1 MTFSCKQINPNNMK
15 KLFSVLLA
23 ATLCIG
29 VGWAQES
36 VYKTLTFSSSTNS
49 QAVSSY
55 TATWSATINGF
66 TWNIVNFNNNNNQ
79 WDYIKAGRKGNASV
93 ANISTSTVIDKAITK
108 VVVTVDACTASK
120 INSTKLYVASNAS
133 FTQNLQTIT
142 LSASAGSMTYTI
154 PNPAENRYYKLEYD
168 CASGSDNGLIQISK
182 VEYYYSAAPA
192 ATVEAPVLTDEFTFW
207 PVMNDEP
214 SAQVTITPAAGN
226 TVRYTTDGSTPS
238 RTNGTAITAA
248 TTITIGATT
257 TVKAISYVGTQTSG
271 VVSKTYTL
279 GPTVTGISAFKNME
293 NGTTAR
299 LYLPDANNARTLY
312 VNGNDAFVRDNTGA
326 ICIYN
331 VTTNPPLQYNQ
342 HIAGWIIG
350 TYTNYNGLPEF
361 TASSATNSCYLVI
374 ANPVTESDVEPVEID
389 AEGYESHYADW
400 VTISDLEVSAASGST
415 ATASDINGNTFAI
428 YNKYNPAGYQLP
440 YEGAIV
446 DITGIATPYN
456 DSQQLRPINQN
467 NYYPLTYV
475 VDAHRDFVSPQAA
488 IANAQVR
495 LKRYLPSQGWS
506 LLTVPFEV
514 EGFEGEVM
522 QYTGVSLGQVGTY
535 DFEGHTYPIQGGVMH
550 FEDYYGNL
558 QPGIPYLVKPYYSQQ
573 EMTVSGVTLSGD
585 VAGSVTFS
593 LGAQNAPGVGLLAND
608 TPAYV
613 GDYTLVGTYS
623 PLTLSKDEATVKLID
638 DNTLS
643 WTSLIDNTDVNGT
656 EAYITIPNG
665 AGVKLD
671 LAGTGVVTA
680 VTDIRLDNAVEGAVI
695 YNILGQRLTRPL
707 GQLPPGVY
715 IVNGKKIVKR

>member
-66 TWNIVNFNNNNNQ
+66 TWNIVNFNNNNNK
-79 WDYIKAGRKGNASV
+79 WDYIKAGRKDNASV

-108 VVVTVDACTASK
+108 VVVTVDACTASN

-154 PNPAENRYYKLEYD
+154 PNPTENRYYRLEYD
-168 CASGSDNGLIQISK
+168 CASGSNNGLIQISK
-182 VEYYYSAAPA
+182 VEYYYSAAPTV
-192 ATVEAPVLTDEFTFW
+192 TVEAPVLTDEFTFW

-279 GPTVTGISAFKNME
+279 GPTVTGISAFKNMD

-299 LYLPDANNARTLY
+299 LYLPD
-312 VNGNDAFVRDNTGA
+312 
-326 ICIYN
+326 
-331 VTTNPPLQYNQ
+331 
-342 HIAGWIIG
+342 

-514 EGFEGEVM
+514 EGFEGDVLE
-522 QYTGVSLGQVGTY
+522 YTGVTLGQVGAY
-535 DFEGHTYPIQGGVMH
+535 EMNGNTYPIQGGVMH

-585 VAGSVTFS
+585 AAGSVTFS

-623 PLTLSKDEATVKLID
+623 PATLPKDEATVKLID
-638 DNTLS
+638 NNTLS
-643 WTSLIDNTDVNGT
+643 WTSLIDDTDIAGT
-656 EAYITIPNG
+656 EAYITIPDG

-671 LAGTGVVTA
+671 LGGNEVVTA
-680 VTDIRLDNAVEGAVI
+680 INDIHLDNNAPKDAVI
-695 YNILGQRLTRPL
+695 YNILGIRLDRPL
-707 GQLPPGVY
+707 GELPPGVY

>member
-23 ATLCIG
+23 YTLCIG
-29 VGWAQES
+29 VGWAEE
-36 VYKTLTFSSSTNS
+36 Y
-49 QAVSSY
+49 SY
-55 TATWSATINGF
+55 TFAQKVFSANGTQSLGSVSWVLAGDGGYWGYDAT
-66 TWNIVNFNNNNNQ
+66 
-79 WDYIKAGRKGNASV
+79 KGQQFGSGSNPYKYLSLSTTGISGTVQSVKVNASTAKDATATMSITV
-93 ANISTSTVIDKAITK
+93 GGTSYLSNHSLTTTATNYTGTGNSSGEIVISISQTTSKALFIK
-108 VVVTVDACTASK
+108 D
-120 INSTKLYVASNAS
+120 I
-133 FTQNLQTIT
+133 TIT
-142 LSASAGSMTYTI
+142 YTT
-154 PNPAENRYYKLEYD
+154 
-168 CASGSDNGLIQISK
+168 
-182 VEYYYSAAPA
+182 APA

-248 TTITIGATT
+248 TTITIGTTT

-279 GPTVTGISAFKNME
+279 GPTVTGISAFKNMT

-389 AEGYESHYADW
+389 AEGYESHHADW

-415 ATASDINGNTFAI
+415 ATASDINSNTFAI

-440 YEGAIV
+440 YKGAIV

-456 DSQQLRPINQN
+456 DSQQLRPVNQN

-514 EGFEGEVM
+514 EGFEGEVLE
-522 QYTGVSLGQVGTY
+522 YTGVTLGQVGAY
-535 DFEGHTYPIQGGVMH
+535 EMNGNTYPIQGGVMH
-550 FEDYYGNL
+550 FKDYYGNL

-585 VAGSVTFS
+585 AAGSVTFS

-613 GDYTLVGTYS
+613 GDYSLVGTYS
-623 PLTLSKDEATVKLID
+623 PTSLPKNTSTVKLID

-643 WTSLIDNTDVNGT
+643 WTSFIDNTDVNGT

-680 VTDIRLDNAVEGAVI
+680 VTDIRLDNAPEGTVI

>member
-29 VGWAQES
+29 VGWAADETVTFSAQGYTNGQEITTVNGTNFTITFNKGTNS
-36 VYKTLTFSSSTNS
+36 NAPKYYDTGQAIRIYGGNSFTVSSTKTINKIELTFASGGDSNTITTDVNTYSDGTWTGN
-49 QAVSSY
+49 
-55 TATWSATINGF
+55 ATSVKF
-66 TWNIVNFNNNNNQ
+66 TV
-79 WDYIKAGRKGNASV
+79 GGTSGHRRLASV
-93 ANISTSTVIDKAITK
+93 A
-108 VVVTVDACTASK
+108 VT
-120 INSTKLYVASNAS
+120 Y
-133 FTQNLQTIT
+133 Q
-142 LSASAGSMTYTI
+142 
-154 PNPAENRYYKLEYD
+154 
-168 CASGSDNGLIQISK
+168 
-182 VEYYYSAAPA
+182 APA

-279 GPTVTGISAFKNME
+279 GTTVTGISAFKNVAS
-293 NGTTAR
+293 GTTVR
-299 LYLPDANNARTLY
+299 LYLPDNYNARTLY
-312 VNGNDAFVRDNTGA
+312 YNSSKKQAFLRDKTSA

-331 VTTNPPLQYNQ
+331 VTTNPTLKHGQ

-350 TYTNYNGLPEF
+350 TYTEYNGLPEF
-361 TASSATNSCYLVI
+361 TASPATNSCYLVI
-374 ANPVTESDVEPVEID
+374 ADPVTESEVEPAEID
-389 AEGYESHYADW
+389 ADDYSGKIADW
-400 VTISDLEVSAASGST
+400 VTVKDLKKGESSIVPYNYYNLDGNSYYEEPYSG
-415 ATASDINGNTFAI
+415 AL
-428 YNKYNPAGYQLP
+428 Y
-440 YEGAIV
+440 
-446 DITGIATPYN
+446 DITGIAYPYN
-456 DSQQLRPINQN
+456 DARQVAPIYENGFRPI
-467 NYYPLTYV
+467 TYV
-475 VDAHRDFVSPQAA
+475 VDALQDFVAPPAA
-488 IANAQVR
+488 ISNAQVR

-514 EGFEGEVM
+514 EGFEGDVM

-550 FEDYYGNL
+550 FKDYYDNL
-558 QPGIPYLVKPYYSQQ
+558 QPGIPYLVKPYSSQQ
-573 EMTVSGVTLSGD
+573 EMTLSGVTLSGD
-585 VAGSVTFS
+585 AAGSVTFS

-608 TPAYV
+608 IPAYV

-680 VTDIRLDNAVEGAVI
+680 VTDIRLDNAPEGAVI

>member
-29 VGWAQES
+29 VGWAADETITFSAQGYTNGQEITTVNGTNFTITFNKGTNS
-36 VYKTLTFSSSTNS
+36 NAPKYYDAGQAIRIYGGNSFTVSSTKTINKIELTFASGGDSNAITPDVNTYSNGTWTGN
-49 QAVSSY
+49 
-55 TATWSATINGF
+55 ATSVKF
-66 TWNIVNFNNNNNQ
+66 TV
-79 WDYIKAGRKGNASV
+79 GGTSGHRRLASV
-93 ANISTSTVIDKAITK
+93 A
-108 VVVTVDACTASK
+108 VT
-120 INSTKLYVASNAS
+120 Y
-133 FTQNLQTIT
+133 Q
-142 LSASAGSMTYTI
+142 
-154 PNPAENRYYKLEYD
+154 
-168 CASGSDNGLIQISK
+168 
-182 VEYYYSAAPA
+182 APA

-226 TVRYTTDGSTPS
+226 TVRYTTDGSAPS

-279 GPTVTGISAFKNME
+279 GPTVTGISAFKNVAS
-293 NGTTAR
+293 GTTVR
-299 LYLPDANNARTLY
+299 LYLPDNYNARTLY
-312 VNGNDAFVRDNTGA
+312 YNGSKKQAFVRDKTSA

-331 VTTNPPLQYNQ
+331 VTTNPTLKHGQ

-350 TYTNYNGLPEF
+350 TYTEYNGMPEF
-361 TASSATNSCYLVI
+361 TASPATNSCYLVI
-374 ANPVTESDVEPVEID
+374 ADPVTESEVEPAEID
-389 AEGYESHYADW
+389 VDDYSGKIADW
-400 VTISDLEVSAASGST
+400 VTVKDLKMGES
-415 ATASDINGNTFAI
+415 
-428 YNKYNPAGYQLP
+428 
-440 YEGAIV
+440 AIV
-446 DITGIATPYN
+446 PYNYYNLDGNSYYEEPYSGALYDITGIAYPYN
-456 DSQQLRPINQN
+456 DARQVAPIYENGFRPI
-467 NYYPLTYV
+467 TYV
-475 VDAHRDFVSPQAA
+475 VDALQNFVSPTAA
-488 IANAQVR
+488 ISNAQVR

-514 EGFEGEVM
+514 EGFEGDVLE
-522 QYTGVSLGQVGTY
+522 YTGVTLGQVGAY
-535 DFEGHTYPIQGGVMH
+535 EMNGNTYPIQGGVMH

-585 VAGSVTFS
+585 AAGSVTFS

-623 PLTLSKDEATVKLID
+623 PATLPKDEATVKLID
-638 DNTLS
+638 NNTLS
-643 WTSLIDNTDVNGT
+643 WTSLIDDTDIAGT
-656 EAYITIPNG
+656 EAYITIPDG

-671 LAGTGVVTA
+671 LGGNEVVTA
-680 VTDIRLDNAVEGAVI
+680 INDIHLDNNAPKDAVI
-695 YNILGQRLTRPL
+695 YNILGIRLDRPL
-707 GQLPPGVY
+707 GELPPGVY

>member
-1 MTFSCKQINPNNMK
+1 MK

-29 VGWAQES
+29 VGWAEE
-36 VYKTLTFSSSTNS
+36 Y
-49 QAVSSY
+49 SY
-55 TATWSATINGF
+55 TFAQKVFSANG
-66 TWNIVNFNNNNNQ
+66 TQILGNVSWVL
-79 WDYIKAGRKGNASV
+79 AGDGGYWGYDGTKGQQ
-93 ANISTSTVIDKAITK
+93 
-108 VVVTVDACTASK
+108 
-120 INSTKLYVASNAS
+120 
-133 FTQNLQTIT
+133 F
-142 LSASAGSMTYTI
+142 G
-154 PNPAENRYYKLEYD
+154 
-168 CASGSDNGLIQISK
+168 SGSDPYKYLSLSTTGISGTVQSVK
-182 VEYYYSAAPA
+182 VNASTAKDAIATMSITVGGTSYLSNHSLTTTATNYTGTGNSSGEIVISISQTTSKALYIKDITITYTTAPA

-226 TVRYTTDGSTPS
+226 TVRYTIDGSTPS

-279 GPTVTGISAFKNME
+279 GTTVTGISAFKNVTS
-293 NGTTAR
+293 GTTVR
-299 LYLPDANNARTLY
+299 LYLPDNYNARTLY
-312 VNGNDAFVRDNTGA
+312 YNGSKKQAFVRDKTGA

-331 VTTNPPLQYNQ
+331 VTTNPTLKHGQ

-350 TYTNYNGLPEF
+350 TYTEYNGLPEF
-361 TASSATNSCYLVI
+361 TASPATNSCYLVI
-374 ANPVTESDVEPVEID
+374 ADPVTESEVEPAEID
-389 AEGYESHYADW
+389 ADGYGGKIADW
-400 VTISDLEVSAASGST
+400 VTVKDLKMGES
-415 ATASDINGNTFAI
+415 
-428 YNKYNPAGYQLP
+428 
-440 YEGAIV
+440 AIV
-446 DITGIATPYN
+446 PYNYYNLDGNSYYEEPYSGALYDITGIAYPYN
-456 DSQQLRPINQN
+456 DARQVAPIYENGFRPI
-467 NYYPLTYV
+467 TYV
-475 VDAHRDFVSPQAA
+475 VDALQDFVSPTAP
-488 IANAQVR
+488 ISNAQVR

-514 EGFEGEVM
+514 EGFEGDVLE
-522 QYTGVSLGQVGTY
+522 YTGVTLGQVGAY
-535 DFEGHTYPIQGGVMH
+535 EMNGNTYPIQGGVMH

-585 VAGSVTFS
+585 AAGSVTFS

>member
-29 VGWAQES
+29 VGWAADETVTFSAQGYTNGQEITTVNGTNFTITFNKGTNS
-36 VYKTLTFSSSTNS
+36 NAPKYYDTGQAIRVYGGNSFTVSSTKTINKIELTFASGEGSNAITTDVNTYSNG
-49 QAVSSY
+49 
-55 TATWSATINGF
+55 TWTGSATSVKF
-66 TWNIVNFNNNNNQ
+66 TV
-79 WDYIKAGRKGNASV
+79 GGTSGHRRLASV
-93 ANISTSTVIDKAITK
+93 A
-108 VVVTVDACTASK
+108 VT
-120 INSTKLYVASNAS
+120 Y
-133 FTQNLQTIT
+133 Q
-142 LSASAGSMTYTI
+142 
-154 PNPAENRYYKLEYD
+154 
-168 CASGSDNGLIQISK
+168 
-182 VEYYYSAAPA
+182 APA

-279 GPTVTGISAFKNME
+279 GPTVTGISAFKNVAS
-293 NGTTAR
+293 GTTVR
-299 LYLPDANNARTLY
+299 LYLPDNYNARTLY
-312 VNGNDAFVRDNTGA
+312 YNGSKKQAFVRDKTSA

-331 VTTNPPLQYNQ
+331 VTTNPTLKHGQ

-350 TYTNYNGLPEF
+350 TYTEYNGMPEF
-361 TASSATNSCYLVI
+361 TASPATNSCYLVI
-374 ANPVTESDVEPVEID
+374 ADPVTESEVEPAEID
-389 AEGYESHYADW
+389 VDDYSGKIADW
-400 VTISDLEVSAASGST
+400 VTVKDLKMGES
-415 ATASDINGNTFAI
+415 
-428 YNKYNPAGYQLP
+428 
-440 YEGAIV
+440 AIV
-446 DITGIATPYN
+446 PYNYYNLDGNSYYEEPYSGALYDITGIAYPYN
-456 DSQQLRPINQN
+456 DARQVAPIYENGFRPI
-467 NYYPLTYV
+467 TYV
-475 VDAHRDFVSPQAA
+475 VDALQNFVSPTAA
-488 IANAQVR
+488 ISNAQVR

-514 EGFEGEVM
+514 EGFEGDVLE
-522 QYTGVSLGQVGTY
+522 YTGVTLGQVGAY
-535 DFEGHTYPIQGGVMH
+535 EMNGNTYPIQGGVMH

-585 VAGSVTFS
+585 AAGSVTFS
-593 LGAQNAPGVGLLAND
+593 LGAQNAPGVDLLAND

-613 GDYTLVGTYS
+613 GDYTLMGTYS

-680 VTDIRLDNAVEGAVI
+680 VTDIRLDNAPEGAVI

>member
-29 VGWAQES
+29 VGWAADETITFSALGYSNGQEITS
-36 VYKTLTFSSSTNS
+36 VDGTNFTITFNKGTNSNAPKYYTTGQAIRIYGGNSFTVSSTKTINKIELTFASGDDSNTITTDVNTYSNGTWTGN
-49 QAVSSY
+49 
-55 TATWSATINGF
+55 ATSVKF
-66 TWNIVNFNNNNNQ
+66 TV
-79 WDYIKAGRKGNASV
+79 GGTSGHRRLASV
-93 ANISTSTVIDKAITK
+93 A
-108 VVVTVDACTASK
+108 VT
-120 INSTKLYVASNAS
+120 Y
-133 FTQNLQTIT
+133 Q
-142 LSASAGSMTYTI
+142 
-154 PNPAENRYYKLEYD
+154 
-168 CASGSDNGLIQISK
+168 
-182 VEYYYSAAPA
+182 APA

-279 GPTVTGISAFKNME
+279 GPTVTGISAFKNMA

-350 TYTNYNGLPEF
+350 TYTNNNGLPEF

-400 VTISDLEVSAASGST
+400 VTVKDLKMGES
-415 ATASDINGNTFAI
+415 
-428 YNKYNPAGYQLP
+428 
-440 YEGAIV
+440 AIV
-446 DITGIATPYN
+446 PYNYYNLDGNSYYEDPYSGALYDITGIAYPYN
-456 DSQQLRPINQN
+456 DARQVAPIYENGFRPI
-467 NYYPLTYV
+467 TYV
-475 VDAHRDFVSPQAA
+475 VDALQDFVSPTAP
-488 IANAQVR
+488 ISNAQVR
-495 LKRYLPSQGWS
+495 LKRNLPSQGWS

-514 EGFEGEVM
+514 EGFEGDVLE
-522 QYTGVSLGQVGTY
+522 YTGVTLGQVGAY
-535 DFEGHTYPIQGGVMH
+535 EMNGNTYPIQGGVMH

-585 VAGSVTFS
+585 AAGSVTFT

-613 GDYTLVGTYS
+613 GDYALVGTYS

-656 EAYITIPNG
+656 EAYVTIPNG

-680 VTDIRLDNAVEGAVI
+680 VTDIRLDNAPEGAVI